1 LLKKASGIAISG
13 ILSRMITYYYRSIK
27 DTELKTLDNFRSGV
41 WVHAEAPN
49 EEEIIQLSK
58 QFKLDDAVIEDAKD
72 FFEVPRLERSAGIT
86 YFFTRYPFNEP
97 AEDIDTAPLLIVVG
111 ESFVLT
117 VALRP
122 VPQFDAILNN
132 KIEVHTTQKTNLFIQ
147 LMEVIT
153 RSFER
158 QLIGL
163 RRAVHRDRV
172 QLRKIGNK
180 EILRFVNY
188 EQRLND
194 MVAALLPTNVALQQV
209 MNVHYF
215 QIFEEDRE
223 VMEDLRIDNMQAVDS
238 ARTLLKT
245 IQNVRTASEAILAN
259 NLNNRI
265 KTLTGLTILLTVPTI
280 VSSFFGMNVPLPMAD
295 QPYAF
300 AFVIFIVMGLVG
312 MGLWYFKKNE
322 WL

>member
-1 LLKKASGIAISG
+1 MITHYFRTVKDPELKKIEGM
-13 ILSRMITYYYRSIK
+13 R
-27 DTELKTLDNFRSGV
+27 NGV
-41 WVHAEAPN
+41 WIHAESPTEA
-49 EEEIIQLSK
+49 EILQLTE
-58 QFKLDDAVIEDAKD
+58 QLNLDTSILEDAKD
-72 FFEVPRLERSAGIT
+72 FFEVPRLERSEGLV
-86 YFFTRYPFNEP
+86 YFFTRYPYNEQT
-97 AEDIDTAPLLIVVG
+97 EDIDTAPLLVVMG

-122 VPQFDAILNN
+122 VPQFEAIWSS
-132 KIEVHTTQKTNLFIQ
+132 KIQVHTTQKTNLFIQ

-209 MNVHYF
+209 MNGHYF

-259 NLNNRI
+259 SLNNRI
-265 KTLTGLTILLTVPTI
+265 KTLTVLTILLTVPTI
-280 VSSFFGMNVPLPMAD
+280 ISSLFGMNVPVPFAE
-295 QPYAF
+295 QPFAF
-300 AFVIFIVMGLVG
+300 AFVISIIIGLVMIG
-312 MGLWYFKKNE
+312 VWYFKKHE